1 MIGIPVHSVLSSDWR
16 YQPGLSSRLCPD
28 LPLDKTYP
36 TGGSLR
42 VFKLFAWLGVDSDK
56 IALSRPAHQRVTR
69 AVETVEKV
77 PFQKMIFEKW
87 ERNAEKRLVLDVPHN
102 ISAIIWQF

>member
-1 MIGIPVHSVLSSDWR
+1 MSLAFEEAAQQCVH
-16 YQPGLSSRLCPD
+16 
-28 LPLDKTYP
+28 P

-42 VFKLFAWLGVDSDK
+42 VFKQVARPGAGSVKL
-56 IALSRPAHQRVTR
+56 ALSRPAHQRVTR

>member
-1 MIGIPVHSVLSSDWR
+1 VH
-16 YQPGLSSRLCPD
+16 
-28 LPLDKTYP
+28 P
-36 TGGSLR
+36 TSGTLR
-42 VFKLFAWLGVDSDK
+42 VFRHFSWLEVGSVK
-56 IALSRPAHQRVTR
+56 IAFSQPAHQRVTR

-77 PFQKMIFEKW
+77 SFQKMIFEKW